1 MAIPLPKYKQQVRVS
16 GEGTAQTMSPNLTIQ
31 AAGASSEVLGK
42 AIQDIGGVAS
52 KFFQEKA
59 KAQDRGYLADVERET
74 LQTNQRILTR
84 SQDALLGR
92 GEFEGQAPMP
102 YKDIYEKIV
111 KKELDSLRDYS
122 KKIDFNYNDSRLRAD
137 NGVTNFEDKINTEQI
152 IAINEREIQE
162 SNLSRFELL
171 EDQESFLENSRD
183 ELFILQQQPDI
194 LLSADTKRA
203 FELEEI
209 IQAGSA
215 TEEEKEEFSRLVS
228 ENQEE
233 IESVGAEYKA
243 RQQRILELNETISG
257 LEKGIET
264 GYDELR
270 VTTRVGTVEERRSI
284 NARNRFSSTLD
295 NLVEANILQDI
306 TNLEFKDSLT
316 FLQQQVEDNEY
327 LTASQK
333 FNLSQDIELRSRG
346 ASKAYMDQRNN
357 LEVELIRLS
366 QQTEIDKGTFDI
378 LRTQYEPE
386 LGEDGFNLLIMSYF
400 RENFAPEKFSP
411 TDLDIAFRDFAQ
423 TGNYQGLVE
432 GLINAYKD
440 PEGRLNLQGGVY
452 GEYLREVAY
461 IMWQQQVKDSGGS
474 LADYNV
480 AAANLG
486 IPTATTEAEMVDLT
500 NTYQFQIFNSFL
512 EMRDADS
519 LLTGESQSKYY
530 NTTNV
535 ALQKIINFSR
545 MNPDLD
551 PNTIEGRQAI
561 SDLTNDVNFSI
572 ARQLVS
578 NANPSGSKPQ
588 PKPEP
593 ELKSGMPKLPRT
605 GVRDYWNSLEVG
617 KEYLDFAGKVRVK
630 GSESDFWYSDQIVEK

>member
-16 GEGTAQTMSPNLTIQ
+16 GEGTAQTMSPTQTIQ
-31 AAGASSEVLGK
+31 AAGAGSEVLGK
-42 AIQDIGGVAS
+42 AIENIGGVAS
-52 KFFQEKA
+52 KFFEEKA
-59 KAQDRGYLADVERET
+59 KAQDKGYLADVEKET

-102 YKDIYEKIV
+102 HQDIYEKIV
-111 KKELDSLRDYS
+111 KKELDNLRDFS
-122 KKIDFNYNDSRLRAD
+122 KKINFNYNDSRLQAD
-137 NGVTNFEDKINTEQI
+137 SGVTNFEDKINTEQI
-152 IAINEREIQE
+152 IAINQREIQE

-171 EDQESFLENSRD
+171 EDQESYLENARD
-183 ELFILQQQPDI
+183 ELFVLQQQPDI
-194 LLSADTKRA
+194 LLSADAKRA
-203 FELEEI
+203 FELEEKV
-209 IQAGSA
+209 QAGNA
-215 TEEEKEEFSRLVS
+215 TEEEKEELDRLVL

-243 RQQRILELNETISG
+243 RQQRIFELNRTISG

-270 VTTRVGTVEERRSI
+270 VTTKVGTVEERRSI

-327 LTASQK
+327 LTAAQK
-333 FNLSQDIELRSRG
+333 FDLSQDIELRSRG
-346 ASKAYMDQRNN
+346 ASKAYMEQRSR
-357 LEVELIRLS
+357 LEVDLVRLG
-366 QQTEIDKGTFDI
+366 QEDTIPEGTFDI

-386 LGEDGFNLLIMSYF
+386 LGEDGFNLLIMSHF
-400 RENFAPEKFSP
+400 RENFAPENFSP

-480 AAANLG
+480 AAASLG

-519 LLTGESQSKYY
+519 LLTGVAQKQYY
-530 NTTNV
+530 DATNV
-535 ALQKIINFSR
+535 ALKKIINFTQQ
-545 MNPDLD
+545 NPNLD

-561 SDLTNDVNFSI
+561 IALNREVNEQI
-572 ARQLVS
+572 ARQLVN

-588 PKPEP
+588 PKPKPKPEP
-593 ELKSGMPKLPRT
+593 KMPKLPRT
-605 GVRDYWNSLEVG
+605 GVRNYWTSLKVG
-617 KEYLDFAGKVRVK
+617 EEYLDFAGKVRVK
-630 GSESDFWYSDQIVEK
+630 GSESRFWNDDQIVEK